1 MNDKISE
8 VAGLLRRASDMLLTV
23 DSSPTMPH
31 SVAESVTRARSM
43 MDRSRQGGTFRR
55 LGSKER
61 LRSQIPRG
69 GTKGKP
75 KQAVQ
80 TKGIKE
86 KPFEFALLN
95 SKEDDTEDDFLKK
108 EMVVERGMVTLGQQ
122 DSEAQ
127 VREKIASSLKE
138 KYNIIG
144 PNDFEF
150 VKVTQKKISVLHLSK
165 QTEYNYD
172 VVKKLVGQGLL
183 YIRIKVGFE
192 FVLNENHT
200 SDSDSELVKG
210 GALETNTI
218 HSNSSGTSGI
228 VPGTSNGF
236 SGIVPGTSNGNS
248 GIAPGTSNGTSGIV
262 RGTSNGNSSIVSGT
276 SNGNS
281 GIVPHSVADNPG
293 ISSIYPYTVQHDG
306 EQKTESTHDFFCQIV
321 NKFRPDIM
329 EPTEMLRYLQKKIVS
344 GRPLEVTNSS
354 RILEGQTNFIT
365 VDRHNILETTF
376 EELKHVADPRVTFEV
391 QFYGK
396 QAVDSGGPRKEW
408 IRLCNQKIKDTYFD
422 NGLKEH
428 MSEDY
433 FYIGQMVCIALL
445 QNSQLP
451 VYIPEEILQAI
462 FIRDLEL
469 PPCVRELKCGMDTL
483 GIPMFGRKFPMLLY
497 LLRPSSIISLSVRHL
512 LFLLKP
518 DFSEEGS
525 NMLIH
530 EKAIYSKFVKYVRDM
545 SSGRRVVTLG
555 NVLEF
560 VTGASEEPPLG
571 FAKTPQIHFPV
582 ADVRESLMT
591 TDKVRN
597 KY

>member
-1 MNDKISE
+1 MNDKVSE
-8 VAGLLRRASDMLLTV
+8 AAGLLRRASDMLLSV
-23 DSSPTMPH
+23 DSSSTTLH
-31 SVAESVTRARSM
+31 SVAESVTRARNL

-55 LGSKER
+55 LGSNER

-75 KQAVQ
+75 KRDVQ
-80 TKGIKE
+80 TKSIKE

-95 SKEDDTEDDFLKK
+95 SKEEDTEDDFLMK
-108 EMVVERGMVTLGQQ
+108 EMIVERGMVTLGEQ
-122 DSEAQ
+122 DGEAQ

-183 YIRIKVGFE
+183 YIRMKVGFE

-200 SDSDSELVKG
+200 SDSDSELVQG
-210 GALETNTI
+210 GALETITI
-218 HSNSSGTSGI
+218 PSTANRTSGI
-228 VPGTSNGF
+228 VQDTSNGT
-236 SGIVPGTSNGNS
+236 SGNVPGTSNGNS
-248 GIAPGTSNGTSGIV
+248 GIVPSTFNGTSGFISGTSSGTSDIV
-262 RGTSNGNSSIVSGT
+262 PQASNGNSHIFPQS
-276 SNGNS
+276 
-281 GIVPHSVADNPG
+281 VPDNPG
-293 ISSIYPYTVQHDG
+293 ISSIYTNTVQQEE
-306 EQKTESTHDFFCQIV
+306 EQKIESPHDFFCRVV
-321 NKFRPDIM
+321 NEFPPDIM
-329 EPTEMLRYLQKKIVS
+329 EPTEMLRYLQKKIIS

-354 RILEGQTNFIT
+354 QVLEGETNFIT

-376 EELKHVADPRVTFEV
+376 EELKHVTDPRVTFEV
-391 QFYGK
+391 QFYGE
-396 QAVDSGGPRKEW
+396 QAVDTGGPRKEW

-428 MSEDY
+428 MSDDY

-445 QNSQLP
+445 QNGQLP

-462 FIRDLEL
+462 FIEDLEL

-497 LLRPSSIISLSVRHL
+497 LLRPSSIIILSVRRL

-525 NMLIH
+525 NRLIH
-530 EKAIYSKFVKYVRDM
+530 ERAIYSKFVKYVRDV

-555 NVLEF
+555 NILEF
-560 VTGASEEPPLG
+560 VTGTSEEPTLG
-571 FAKTPQIHFPV
+571 FAKTPQIQFPV
-582 ADVRESLMT
+582 AEVKKPLT
-591 TDKVRN
+591 TDEVRN